1 MFIQTDTFTLR
12 PVRDDEKLAVLEVY
26 RQCEDFLALTPK
38 PIATM
43 QMVEDDLA
51 ISRESGGVFC
61 GIYNSAGVM
70 MGILDVVLKGFE
82 GDPRAAFIE
91 LLMIGK
97 PYRDHGLG
105 SEVVKAVEAEIT
117 KDNNI
122 KAILSGVMV
131 NNPDAVRFWQR
142 HGYQIVA
149 GPDLLADGTTVWS
162 LKKTVSVQVN

>member
-1 MFIQTDTFTLR
+1 MFVQTDTFTLR
-12 PVRDDEKLAVLEVY
+12 PVREDEKPAVLEVY

-43 QMVEDDLA
+43 QMVEDDLT
-51 ISRESGGVFC
+51 ISHENGGIFC
-61 GIYNSAGVM
+61 GIYSSTGVM
-70 MGILDVVLKGFE
+70 MGIVDVVLNGFE
-82 GDPRAAFIE
+82 GDPSVAFIE

-105 SEVVKAVEAEIT
+105 SAVVQAIESEIR
-117 KDNNI
+117 KDNSV

-142 HGYQIVA
+142 HEYQIVA
-149 GPDLLADGTTVWS
+149 GPDFLADGTTVWS
-162 LKKTVSVQVN
+162 LKKPILL